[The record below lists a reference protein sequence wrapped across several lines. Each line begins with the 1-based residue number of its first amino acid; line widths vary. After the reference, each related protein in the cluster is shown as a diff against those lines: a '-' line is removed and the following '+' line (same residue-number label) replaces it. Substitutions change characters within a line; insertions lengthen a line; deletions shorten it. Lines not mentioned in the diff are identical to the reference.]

1 MSELFIFDTE
11 TTSLKEPT
19 IIQFAYIIC
28 DNNGKI
34 IEEYNKYWNTTEP
47 ISTVS
52 QHIHNINEDFLI
64 QNGVDPIIELE
75 LIKKKILNCK
85 KLIAHNIEFDIKAI
99 NWTRKGLGL
108 PLFNF
113 NNTFCTMRRSQYFVG
128 IYNDK
133 GWIKWPKLIELY
145 NFLGGEVD
153 KDKLHDAMED
163 VKVLK
168 ECYFLAKEKGFW

>member
-1 MSELFIFDTE
+1 MSQLFIFDTE

-19 IIQFAYIIC
+19 IIQFAYIIS
-28 DNNGKI
+28 DDDGNI
-34 IEEYNKYWNTTEP
+34 IEEYDKYWNTIQP
-47 ISTVS
+47 ISKIS
-52 QHIHNINEDFLI
+52 QSIHNINEDFLI
-64 QNGVDPIIELE
+64 QNGVDPIPELQ
-75 LIKKKILNCK
+75 LIFKKMENCRKI
-85 KLIAHNIEFDIKAI
+85 IAHNTEFDTKAI

-108 PLFNF
+108 DFIDF
-113 NNTFCTMRRSQYFVG
+113 NNTFCTMRRSKYFVG

-153 KDKLHDAMED
+153 ENKLHNAMED

-168 ECYFLAKEKGFW
+168 ECYFLAKKKEFW